1 MLGWR
6 SCSGNTHPLPSA
18 SRLSAIYPFTS
29 PKKLA
34 QLNCRPNSEGDL
46 WLVSAFWGDRL
57 EWTNRS
63 QALLAVAELEASK
76 DSRNIETSRMIYEK
90 YLQTEAPA

>member
-1 MLGWR
+1 M
-6 SCSGNTHPLPSA
+6 
-18 SRLSAIYPFTS
+18 
-29 PKKLA
+29 
-34 QLNCRPNSEGDL
+34 
-46 WLVSAFWGDRL
+46 VSAFWGDRL